1 MSAEDPSPPFA
12 SRAGIVRS
20 FGELQPRIH
29 PRAWL
34 APTSVVVGDVEIGA
48 DSSIWYGAV
57 VRGDVE
63 SIRIGQR
70 SNLQEGS
77 IVHVTAGRFP
87 ARIGD
92 DVTVGHRSVV
102 HGCVVE
108 DGALIGIGAIVLDGA
123 HVGAGALVGAGAVVT
138 PGSKIE
144 ARGLAIGTP
153 ARVVRTLT
161 DEEFALQLARTRRY
175 VETARIHARS
185 EELGR

>member
-1 MSAEDPSPPFA
+1 VSDRA
-12 SRAGIVRS
+12 STPGAIRRS
-20 FGELQPRIH
+20 FAARRPRIH
-29 PRAWL
+29 ESAWI
-34 APTSVVVGDVEIGA
+34 APGAVVVGDVEIGA
-48 DSSIWYGAV
+48 DSSVWYAAV

-63 SIRIGQR
+63 SVRIGAR
-70 SNLQEGS
+70 SNLQDGS
-77 IVHVTAGRFP
+77 VVHVTAGRFSTQ
-87 ARIGD
+87 IGN

-153 ARVVRTLT
+153 ARVVRTIS
-161 DEEFALQLARTRRY
+161 DEEFELQLARTRTY
-175 VETARIHARS
+175 VETARIHASS
-185 EELGR
+185 EETRG

>member
-1 MSAEDPSPPFA
+1 MSAEDPSLRA
-12 SRAGIVRS
+12 AARAGIVRS
-20 FGELQPRIH
+20 FGELHPRIH
-29 PRAWL
+29 PQAWL
-34 APTSVVVGDVEIGA
+34 APSSVVVGDVTIGA

-63 SIRIGQR
+63 AVRIGR
-70 SNLQEGS
+70 GTNLQDGS
-77 IVHVTAGRFP
+77 VVHVTAERFP
-87 ARIGD
+87 SVIGD

-123 HVGAGALVGAGAVVT
+123 HVGEGALVGAGSVVT

-153 ARVVRTLT
+153 AKVVRTIS
-161 DEEFALQLARTRRY
+161 DEEFALQLERTRRY

-185 EELGR
+185 LEAMP